1 MTRES
6 TLKAPMNDLIWV
18 TVSGGGHEARVAMR
32 CGLALHVPEFQTQPS
47 IVVDWGLMIV
57 LGAERRRSHL
67 CRACS
72 TFFQFERSSPGELPP
87 QYRSSAILVTIPSFN
102 RSPSTLLMSSSRAVS
117 EPGIPMADRACT
129 RTPRYETGLFACS
142 QLKTFARFSFRQN

>member
-1 MTRES
+1 MTWES
-6 TLKAPMNDLIWV
+6 TLKAPMNDLIRV

-32 CGLALHVPEFQTQPS
+32 CGLALNVPEFQTQPS
-47 IVVDWGLMIV
+47 IVVDWELIV
-57 LGAERRRSHL
+57 LGVERRRSHL

-117 EPGIPMADRACT
+117 KPGMPAHILVRLGMVW
-129 RTPRYETGLFACS
+129 
-142 QLKTFARFSFRQN
+142 QLRSISWSRVREESGRMR